1 MPIYDFLNNETGE
14 VEEHMFSY
22 TKLDQ
27 FKEDNPHLKQVILST
42 PAIVGGTGD
51 RVKTDD
57 GFKAVLSKIGENYK
71 GSDLDKAVNPQSAK
85 DIKTRQ
91 IVSKHMDIQSG
102 KTKFQK

>member
-1 MPIYDFLNNETGE
+1 MPTYDFKNSETGE
-14 VEEHMFSY
+14 VTEHFMSY
-22 TKLDQ
+22 KVLDQ
-27 FKEDNPHLKQVILST
+27 FKKDNPSLSQVIGA
-42 PAIVGGTGD
+42 PQIVGGTGD

-71 GSDLDKAVNPQSAK
+71 CSDLDKKVNPQSAK

>member
-1 MPIYDFLNNETGE
+1 MPTYDFKNSETGE
-14 VEEHMFSY
+14 VTEHFMSY
-22 TKLDQ
+22 KVLEQ
-27 FKEDNPHLKQVILST
+27 FKKENPLLSQVIGA
-42 PAIVGGTGD
+42 PQIVGGTGD

-71 GSDLDKAVNPQSAK
+71 GSDLDKKVNPQSAK

-91 IVSKHMDIQSG
+91 IVKKHMDIQSG